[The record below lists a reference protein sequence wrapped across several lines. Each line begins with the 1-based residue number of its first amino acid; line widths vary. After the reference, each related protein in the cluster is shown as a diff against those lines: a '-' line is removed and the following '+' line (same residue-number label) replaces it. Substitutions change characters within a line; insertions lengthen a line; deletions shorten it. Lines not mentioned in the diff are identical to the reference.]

1 MRKLFLH
8 ILFLLFVGFMTSC
21 EKLEDTYSEYRG
33 DGPIQ
38 YLTKIYNLTAS
49 PQWLSVEL
57 NWELKLDPGRTA
69 IMIKWTDD
77 EKSDS
82 VLIDKESTSYVV
94 KNLKNYEY
102 SFNVYAVEK
111 NDEQIV
117 KYSLGDPV
125 YARPYT
131 YESDELLLFTRVV
144 NKSFKVADKSIFVVF
159 EEWADNL
166 ISFKIGYYEK
176 NNNTEQFWN
185 VNPEDKIGHFPFGKA
200 CAMIG
205 TNIDFSK
212 PINVYRT
219 GRIAFVDDMELEL
232 NPIELFFNVPS
243 FDSNFAAE
251 VRSQF
256 DLQGEIQQTDI
267 NDITSLCIDY
277 DQISLADVLHF
288 PNGPSARQFPHSILI
303 SLNLSRISSTRS
315 SAFSFPARSIT
326 TSP

>member
-144 NKSFKVADKSIFVVF
+144 NKSF
-159 EEWADNL
+159 
-166 ISFKIGYYEK
+166 
-176 NNNTEQFWN
+176 
-185 VNPEDKIGHFPFGKA
+185 
-200 CAMIG
+200 
-205 TNIDFSK
+205 
-212 PINVYRT
+212 
-219 GRIAFVDDMELEL
+219 
-232 NPIELFFNVPS
+232 
-243 FDSNFAAE
+243 
-251 VRSQF
+251 
-256 DLQGEIQQTDI
+256 
-267 NDITSLCIDY
+267 
-277 DQISLADVLHF
+277 
-288 PNGPSARQFPHSILI
+288 
-303 SLNLSRISSTRS
+303 
-315 SAFSFPARSIT
+315 
-326 TSP
+326 